1 LTSLITE
8 GEVFVCEEVFPDL
21 QLCDDKERGGKS
33 GREEEGKARCQ
44 EGLSVGQLG
53 LRGMEDEPVSVKSY
67 KEDGEG
73 GEEDTAGL
81 DGTDHLAE
89 NAHLWSPGPVLAQNI
104 YAGEWHGEGAEQD
117 VRDGKGGDEHISGGQ
132 RHLQNTLHQH

>member
-1 LTSLITE
+1 MHKWPILLHPYSLHLETLLPSYL
-8 GEVFVCEEVFPDL
+8 FARY
-21 QLCDDKERGGKS
+21 LCCVWPHYDD
-33 GREEEGKARCQ
+33 
-44 EGLSVGQLG
+44 
-53 LRGMEDEPVSVKSY
+53 VSVNGNQ
-67 KEDGEG
+67 EDGEG

-117 VRDGKGGDEHISGGQ
+117 VRDGQGGDEHISRGQ
-132 RHLQNTLHQH
+132 HHLQNIFLSS